1 MGMKVDSIQLGAFYL
16 DVQSLNFSPETMH
29 LSPFASARAAMLNRD
44 GSEKVH
50 FSRLALQARQH
61 DQARRVAERQN
72 KLPIRSHPAHDPRV
86 RQNQPAA
93 ANLPLF
99 LQLLKMEEEA
109 QETYFKEQAHNP
121 NPKKSSPEEKHRKM
135 DLTRWEGQEQEYE
148 RTALFTPEQSQ
159 ALCRGFITL
168 CFKWLGEEEAKAV
181 VPQIFPPRR
190 EKDRAQ
196 YLSALY
202 NDKLPVRAEYAELV
216 ALNIVGLLRR
226 QNPGQDVS
234 PTIDFVMQIGNK
246 PTVAHPD
253 HYKNNS
259 GSEA

>member
-29 LSPFASARAAMLNRD
+29 LSPFASARAAMLSRES
-44 GSEKVH
+44 SEKVH

-61 DQARRVAERQN
+61 DQARRVAERHA
-72 KLPIRSHPAHDPRV
+72 KLPHRTNPAHDPRV
-86 RQNQPAA
+86 QPGKTANP
-93 ANLPLF
+93 NLPLF
-99 LQLLKMEEEA
+99 VQLLKMEEEA
-109 QETYFKEQAHNP
+109 QETYFKEQAHSP
-121 NPKKSSPEEKHRKM
+121 NPPKTSPGEEHRKM
-135 DLTRWEGQEQEYE
+135 DLTRWEGQEYA
-148 RTALFTPEQSQ
+148 RTALFTPAQSQ

-181 VPQIFPPRR
+181 VPQVFPLRR

-253 HYKNNS
+253 HYKADPGNV
-259 GSEA
+259 A